1 MRQLA
6 AAPFKDDRMLAARD
20 RNMHIE
26 TMNSRIL
33 TGYLI
38 AILFYLQGSAFAGW
52 ARDEAATITFTHRE
66 RYLKPGEVVLLKA
79 QSERRLK
86 SLSVEAFDRVFP
98 AYDEGG
104 GVRWSAL
111 IGIDLETKPGRYEIK
126 LQGIDKNEKEVI
138 VRKLLL
144 IDAKKFPTRA
154 LAVDEKFVN
163 PPADEK
169 IRIEEESKRVK
180 AIMASVTREKLWHGA
195 FRVPVPGEV
204 ISTFGKRNIYNNQP
218 RSPHTGTDFR
228 SAVGTPIRA
237 PNAGRIVLA
246 ENLYYSGNTLIID
259 HGYGL
264 YSYLGHLS
272 RFSAKEGDMVKAGDV
287 IGKVGATGR
296 VTGPHLHW
304 SVRLVTT
311 QVDPMSLVSVL
322 GSGGKAKSKP
332 RIGTDERRSK

>member
-1 MRQLA
+1 M
-6 AAPFKDDRMLAARD
+6 
-20 RNMHIE
+20 E
-26 TMNSRIL
+26 TMNFRRL
-33 TGYLI
+33 TGI
-38 AILFYLQGSAFAGW
+38 IFAILVSLLGSASTGW
-52 ARDEAATITFTHRE
+52 ASDEVATITFTHKE

-79 QSERRLK
+79 QSKRKLE
-86 SLSVEAFDRVFP
+86 SLSVVAFDHVFP

-144 IDAKKFPTRA
+144 IEAKKFPTRA
-154 LAVDEKFVN
+154 LAVEEKFVN

-169 IRIEEESKRVK
+169 VRIEEESKKMK
-180 AIMASVTREKLWHGA
+180 AIIAAVTPEKLWHGA
-195 FRVPVPGEV
+195 FRIPVPGEV

-228 SAVGTPIRA
+228 GAVGTPIRA

-246 ENLYYSGNTLIID
+246 EGLYYSGNTIIID

-272 RFSAKEGDMVKAGDV
+272 KFSVREGDLVKAGDV

-311 QVDPMSLVSVL
+311 QVDPMSLVRVL
-322 GSGGKAKSKP
+322 GGSGKSKNQP
-332 RIGTDERRSK
+332 RIGTNKRR